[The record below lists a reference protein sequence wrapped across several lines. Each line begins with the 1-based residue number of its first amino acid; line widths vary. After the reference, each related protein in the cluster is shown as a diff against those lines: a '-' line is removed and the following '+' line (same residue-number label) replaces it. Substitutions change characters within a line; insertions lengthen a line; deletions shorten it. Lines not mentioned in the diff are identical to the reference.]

1 MILFV
6 CLKLLLPALVYTYVA
21 HTATLLCFAHMKTM
35 GVIEP
40 GKWRLLVRFACIVRL
55 PGFSTVCER
64 FDARFVTM
72 EAT

>member
-6 CLKLLLPALVYTYVA
+6 CLKLLLPALVYTYV
-21 HTATLLCFAHMKTM
+21 HIRPRSFASHMKTM

-40 GKWRLLVRFACIVRL
+40 GKWRLLVLFACIVRL